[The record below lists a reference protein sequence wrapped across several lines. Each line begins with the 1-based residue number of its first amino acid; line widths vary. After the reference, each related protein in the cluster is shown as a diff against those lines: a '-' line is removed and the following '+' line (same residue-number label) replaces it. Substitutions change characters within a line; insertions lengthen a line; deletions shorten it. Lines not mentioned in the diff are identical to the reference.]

1 MSSRDLIS
9 MGIRNLWRR
18 KARSILTILGVVI
31 GTAAIVVMMSLGIG
45 IQKSFEQS
53 LDGMGSINIIEVH
66 PMWDYDD
73 MEKGSSPKVKGV
85 LNDKAVE
92 NFEKLENVTAVMPY
106 LSLYVELISGKY
118 MADVNITGIDMEKA
132 EQFDFKIDQGS
143 MPTGAKKNEIIMG
156 SSVPEQFYDSKSR
169 RRGRHRGGGEA
180 NIDVLTAPIK
190 MIVQEERN
198 GDKKPRGR
206 KVNVVGILAGE
217 DGRKSWQAY
226 MDIEIIEKIKKDIA
240 KKNKSNAQDRRRNK
254 NKNKYETI
262 EVKVEDIKKVQEVQQ
277 KIKDMGFEAWSLA
290 DMLEEMK
297 KVSSGIQA
305 VLGGIGAVS
314 LFVAALGITNTM
326 IMSIYERT
334 KEIGVMKVLGA
345 HIKDIK
351 RLFLFEAG
359 LIGLIGGL
367 IGVALSYGIS
377 SLINKVGGGLFD
389 MGMDTSISVI
399 PIWLV
404 VSALLFSTMMGVI
417 SGYYPARRAMK
428 LSALEAIRTNS

>member
-18 KARSILTILGVVI
+18 KARSILTILGVII
-31 GTAAIVVMMSLGIG
+31 GTAAIIVMMSLGIG
-45 IQKSFEQS
+45 MQKSFEQS
-53 LDGMGSINIIEVH
+53 LDGMGSLNIIEVH
-66 PMWDYDD
+66 PMWDYGDK
-73 MEKGSSPKVKGV
+73 EQGSSPKVKGV
-85 LNDKAVE
+85 LDDKAVE
-92 NFEKLENVTAVMPY
+92 KFKKIENVTAVMPY
-106 LSLYVELISGKY
+106 LLMYVELVSGRY
-118 MADVNITGIDMEKA
+118 RANLEIIGIDISVA
-132 EQFDFKIDQGS
+132 EEFDFNVREGALPKA
-143 MPTGAKKNEIIMG
+143 TGKNEMLVG
-156 SSVPEQFYDSKSR
+156 AEVSNQFYNPKSR
-169 RRGRHRGGGEA
+169 KRHREQVD
-180 NIDVLTAPIK
+180 IDLMTVPLK
-190 MIVQEERN
+190 MILDEERTGN
-198 GDKKPRGR
+198 KEPRGR
-206 KVNVVGILAGE
+206 KVKVVGMLAGIE
-217 DGRKSWQAY
+217 DRKSWNAY
-226 MDIEIIEKIKKDIA
+226 MDIETVEKIKKDVA
-240 KKNKSNAQDRRRNK
+240 KKNKGQSSSRRKRDRD
-254 NKNKYETI
+254 KNKYDHVD
-262 EVKVEDIKKVQEVQQ
+262 VKVEDIKKVKEVQNQ
-277 KIKDMGFEAWSLA
+277 IKEMGFEAWSLA

-345 HIKDIK
+345 HIRDIK
-351 RLFLFEAG
+351 KLFLFEAG

-377 SLINKVGGGLFD
+377 SLINKVGIGFLD
-389 MGMDTSISVI
+389 MGIDSDISVI

-404 VSALLFSTMMGVI
+404 LAALLFSTMMGVI